1 MNLLISIVTFFP
13 LWLFRSNLEAGEVLL
28 FFVLLFILP
37 VFLCFKILNAKL
49 SWSVSLF
56 KTKFN
61 TKTFFIAFLMAMS
74 LDHNLGLWG
83 LAQIIGFENI
93 EATLFGIVTF
103 AAVFLLITI
112 LLALNFQT
120 TLKTFVSGVLA
131 IIAANLLFG
140 EKDIRKLEGSNFV
153 FVKAPKDEASR
164 SNTNLGGPTVVIIL
178 DEMNGIEGIDLD
190 QPNGPETYRSS
201 RALFKDFGFKTYGS
215 AYSIYPHTFQS
226 ISAILNLVVD
236 VGDTG
241 GFGGEN
247 PTYGYNYLLASNKYF
262 DQSGARQIEVF
273 QTYHLNFCQHRR
285 VYRCNTFTSF
295 ERPDGKIEN
304 FNSGLLSQVVANYK
318 FNTNSVAGHYLHSF
332 LLAFGTIDGLGFPY
346 HDKAAF
352 ENNLI
357 KLQKR
362 IIASPSDRL
371 LFAHYMV
378 PHRPFGFTKECT
390 YQWPDKK
397 LIGRTVAKHRT
408 QHHLEIMCVNKF
420 LRSLLDGLRSAG
432 VLDQLTIVI
441 LSDHGSRIGGINP
454 LRPLHGRLVALH
466 SSLFA
471 IRAPGVEPGY
481 DTELHSIQYLF
492 SKYLNIEH
500 HEQVESHRL
509 ARRDRN
515 GKRIRMPE
523 FAKVDSSNSGN
534 DSQPW

>member
-1 MNLLISIVTFFP
+1 MNLLIPIVTFFP

-28 FFVLLFILP
+28 FFVLLFVLP
-37 VFLCFKILNAKL
+37 AFLCFKILNAKL
-49 SWSVSLF
+49 GWSVRLF
-56 KTKFN
+56 KTRFN
-61 TKTFFIAFLMAMS
+61 TKTFFVAFLMALS
-74 LDHNLGLWG
+74 LDHNLGFWG
-83 LAQIIGFENI
+83 LTQIFGFENI

-103 AAVFLLITI
+103 AAVFLLITM

-120 TLKTFVSGVLA
+120 TLKTLVSGILA

-153 FVKAPKDEASR
+153 FARAPKDEAAKS
-164 SNTNLGGPTVVIIL
+164 STNPGGPTVVIIL

-215 AYSIYPHTFQS
+215 AYSIYAHTMQS

-241 GFGGEN
+241 GFSGEN
-247 PTYGYNYLLASNKYF
+247 PTYGYNYSLGSNKFF
-262 DQSGARQIEVF
+262 DRSRARQIEVF
-273 QTYHLNFCQHRR
+273 QTYYLNFCQHRR
-285 VYRCNTFTSF
+285 VYRCSTFTSF
-295 ERPDGKIEN
+295 ERPDGKMEN
-304 FNSGLLSQVVANYK
+304 FNSGLLSQVAANYK
-318 FNTNSVAGHYLHSF
+318 FNTNSVAGHYLHSI
-332 LLAFGTIDGLGFPY
+332 LLANGAIDGLGFPY

-371 LFAHYMV
+371 IFAHYMV
-378 PHRPFGFTKECT
+378 PHRPFGYTKGCT
-390 YQWPDKK
+390 YQIPDRK
-397 LIGRTVAKHRT
+397 LLGRTVAKHRT

-420 LRSLLDGLRSAG
+420 LRSLLDGLQSAG

-441 LSDHGSRIGGINP
+441 LSDHGSRIRSAHG
-454 LRPLHGRLVALH
+454 LRAPPDSLVALH

-492 SKYLNIEH
+492 SKYLNVDH

-523 FAKVDSSNSGN
+523 FAKVDSPNPGN
-534 DSQPW
+534 DSRP